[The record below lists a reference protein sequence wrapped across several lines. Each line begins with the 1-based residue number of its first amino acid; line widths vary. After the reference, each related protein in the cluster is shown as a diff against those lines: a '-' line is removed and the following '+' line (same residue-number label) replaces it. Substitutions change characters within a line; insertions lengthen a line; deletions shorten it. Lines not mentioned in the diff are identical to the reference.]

1 MNYNL
6 TLNEEQIKA
15 VMESLDFYSRIS
27 IGQLQHLKY
36 LKNGASEDTLILLQ
50 KEMFPDLT
58 GLNHSWGIHNIKVPE
73 SVRICYDIYKQI
85 HFIWNPIGVYANK
98 PNPISKQCLPK
109 FVKLGENEQ

>member
-58 GLNHSWGIHNIKVPE
+58 GLNHSWGIHNRQVPE
-73 SVRICYDIYKQI
+73 NVKICYDIYKQI
-85 HFIWNPIGVYANK
+85 HFIWNPIGVYAYEPRAISGEGLPEFALNK
-98 PNPISKQCLPK
+98 
-109 FVKLGENEQ
+109 ENGK